1 MFPAAHSIET
11 PAEAHQRAP
20 SRDIGRTSFS
30 WSIAK
35 IRIAAFVLL
44 GATVPA
50 VIGFAASGPLP
61 KCLSL
66 AWLLGVAYLMH
77 LLSRRA
83 ASETVVLTIDQHGIL
98 DRRLM
103 SRRIGWHEIEAICP
117 VDIARSHVVD
127 LKLRWPETTL
137 AETRWPV
144 RIGAACQ
151 RGFDI
156 PAVTISMVLLKG
168 HVSELLDAVA
178 RHRPDLLHS
187 ANRRIHQIA
196 YR

>member
-1 MFPAAHSIET
+1 MFPPADSIEA
-11 PAEAHQRAP
+11 PAKANQRAAP
-20 SRDIGRTSFS
+20 PDVGRTSFA
-30 WSIAK
+30 WSVGK
-35 IRIAAFVLL
+35 IRVAAFVLL
-44 GATVPA
+44 GAAMPA
-50 VIGFAASGPLP
+50 VLGFAASGLLP

-83 ASETVVLTIDQHGIL
+83 SSETVVLTIDQHGIL

-103 SRRIGWHEIEAICP
+103 SKRIGWHEIEAICP
-117 VDIARSHVVD
+117 VDIGRSHVVD

-137 AETRWPV
+137 AKTRWPV

-151 RGFDI
+151 RGYGI

-187 ANRRIHQIA
+187 ANRRIHQVA